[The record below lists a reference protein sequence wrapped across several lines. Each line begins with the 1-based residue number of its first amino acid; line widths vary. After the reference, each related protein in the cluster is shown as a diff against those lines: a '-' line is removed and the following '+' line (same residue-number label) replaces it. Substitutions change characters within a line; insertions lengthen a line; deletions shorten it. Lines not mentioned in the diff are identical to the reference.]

1 MCYCNVLLKEMIP
14 KKNRLAKHN
23 DYLFMQDGARTHTAK
38 LESELL
44 KDRKQETTSITG
56 ASSLATN

>member
-23 DYLFMQDGARTHTAK
+23 DYLFMQDGARTHTPK
-38 LESELL
+38 LASELL
-44 KDRKQETTSITG
+44 KDRKQLPLLEPHHWPPTS
-56 ASSLATN
+56 